1 MYRFWRIRAR
11 SRLGIAVVAAYAVA
25 FQMMLVGVV
34 AARTAAAES
43 SFVDGRFVVCSARAG
58 GLADR
63 DPSGLPTAPET
74 SCLLCTMAANGPV
87 LLPAAADP
95 DVVSATDVVPVALV
109 AADVCPHWY
118 SPRQS
123 RGPPANI

>member
-11 SRLGIAVVAAYAVA
+11 SRLGIAVVAAYVVA
-25 FQMMLVGVV
+25 FQMMLLGVV
-34 AARTAAAES
+34 AARAAAAES

-74 SCLLCTMAANGPV
+74 ACVLCTMAANAPV
-87 LLPAAADP
+87 LLPAAADSH
-95 DVVSATDVVPVALV
+95 VVSATEVVHVAPVT
-109 AADVCPHWY
+109 ADVRPHCY

>member
-25 FQMMLVGVV
+25 FQMMLLGVV
-34 AARTAAAES
+34 AARAAAAES
-43 SFVDGRFVVCSARAG
+43 SFVDDRFVVCSVRAG

-74 SCLLCTMAANGPV
+74 ACVLCTMAANAPV
-87 LLPAAADP
+87 LLPAAADSH
-95 DVVSATDVVPVALV
+95 VVSATEVVHVAPV
-109 AADVCPHWY
+109 AADVRPHCY